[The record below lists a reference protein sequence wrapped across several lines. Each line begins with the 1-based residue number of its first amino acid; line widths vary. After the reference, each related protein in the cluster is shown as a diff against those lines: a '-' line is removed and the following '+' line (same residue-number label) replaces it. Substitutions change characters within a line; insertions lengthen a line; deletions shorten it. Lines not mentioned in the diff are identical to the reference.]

1 MGPGGLFGQLR
12 GIDAFGRMSED
23 VRIRTNAG
31 ALITL
36 ASGLLILVLIVSE
49 ILDYRRVQTSP
60 RLEVD
65 LGRGERLAVQFNVT
79 FPRIPCYLLSL
90 DVVDVVGEN
99 QVDVHHDIERRRLD
113 EQGRPVSQDIIR
125 ALESEAKQIVAERGP
140 DYCGDCY
147 GAEPP
152 ESGCC
157 NTCDEVRE
165 AYLMQNWSFTSP
177 DDIEQCR
184 QEHWSEHVREQNHEG
199 CNIAGEV
206 RVNKVVGNLHF
217 SPGRTFQRND
227 IHTHDLVPYLH
238 GVGESVHHFG
248 HKIHRLSFGMHDE
261 FAIERTS
268 RGKRWG
274 PLKRQLGIVD
284 ALENHVGKTDNS
296 DVMFQYFLKVVP
308 VEVHKLNG
316 RQMSTY
322 QYSATSYDRDLEDY
336 DHGDRSGHIVR
347 SIEGIPGVF
356 FNYEISPLRVVQT
369 EWHHSVWHLVSNLF
383 ALIGGIVTVAGLI
396 DGAIYRAR
404 RTFRIV
410 SQGGYSDDADGLG
423 MDAKLL

>member
-31 ALITL
+31 ALLTL

-49 ILDYRRVQTSP
+49 VLDYRRVQTSP

-125 ALESEAKQIVAERGP
+125 ALESEAKQIIAQRGP

-152 ESGCC
+152 EGGCC

-184 QEHWSEHVREQNHEG
+184 QEHWSEHV
-199 CNIAGEV
+199 
-206 RVNKVVGNLHF
+206 L
-217 SPGRTFQRND
+217 SL
-227 IHTHDLVPYLH
+227 IH
-238 GVGESVHHFG
+238 
-248 HKIHRLSFGMHDE
+248 I
-261 FAIERTS
+261 
-268 RGKRWG
+268 
-274 PLKRQLGIVD
+274 
-284 ALENHVGKTDNS
+284 
-296 DVMFQYFLKVVP
+296 
-308 VEVHKLNG
+308 
-316 RQMSTY
+316 
-322 QYSATSYDRDLEDY
+322 
-336 DHGDRSGHIVR
+336 
-347 SIEGIPGVF
+347 
-356 FNYEISPLRVVQT
+356 
-369 EWHHSVWHLVSNLF
+369 
-383 ALIGGIVTVAGLI
+383 
-396 DGAIYRAR
+396 
-404 RTFRIV
+404 
-410 SQGGYSDDADGLG
+410 
-423 MDAKLL
+423 